1 LGFITF
7 YIHDPLTSSKKSESW
22 VWVGYVTNFDLLTPI
37 SNKKEFSEIWHL
49 QYVILHLILLSNFVC
64 KKIKKT
70 AWVDLEIYWKMTNFG
85 LIFLDCSKA
94 LVECVVLKHE
104 NKMSSIFCK
113 NIQNRNIELISI
125 QNKVVHTVFRYKMV
139 YPLKRFSNTKWFVL
153 QKSFQIQ
160 NGSFFKKVFEY
171 KMVYPQKGLF

>member
-1 LGFITF
+1 LTF
-7 YIHDPLTSSKKSESW
+7 WHQFQTKKNFQKYDTYSMSFCTLYFYLT
-22 VWVGYVTNFDLLTPI
+22 LC
-37 SNKKEFSEIWHL
+37 
-49 QYVILHLILLSNFVC
+49 C

-104 NKMSSIFCK
+104 NRMSSIFCK

-160 NGSFFKKVFEY
+160 NGSFLKKVFEY